1 MLSPGCSRLR
11 GLARGPALRA
21 HTRLAL
27 APQGPPP
34 DTPVRLCVHRPEAQN
49 QRRAALLGLLGAAAA
64 FARARALASRAP
76 GPGSGRFSPLQFHRD
91 FRASAACLTSRRAQ
105 RGSGWSDTC
114 PEGSGHA
121 RSSASIPFSRASP
134 SLQALDS
141 LCSFP
146 VEESQ
151 GGLIRF
157 GRCTTM
163 DQQNIKE
170 VLKYEKMLL
179 CDGKQHLTES
189 LREKCF
195 RIKELLKRY
204 TEMDSHYE
212 CLNGL
217 CP

>member
-49 QRRAALLGLLGAAAA
+49 QRRAALLGLLGAAA

-105 RGSGWSDTC
+105 RGSGWSDTSQRAAVT
-114 PEGSGHA
+114 PDLGFHSVFARFSHFASSGFSLFFPS
-121 RSSASIPFSRASP
+121 RGIPRRTDPFWQVHNHGPTEHQR
-134 SLQALDS
+134 
-141 LCSFP
+141 
-146 VEESQ
+146 
-151 GGLIRF
+151 G
-157 GRCTTM
+157 
-163 DQQNIKE
+163 IK
-170 VLKYEKMLL
+170 
-179 CDGKQHLTES
+179 
-189 LREKCF
+189 
-195 RIKELLKRY
+195 I
-204 TEMDSHYE
+204 
-212 CLNGL
+212 
-217 CP
+217 

>member
-1 MLSPGCSRLR
+1 MCPSPSFNNHPFTLTGFLNKPARPRRYQELGSAYAVARLQPPEGTR
-11 GLARGPALRA
+11 PGPRPQSSHPPCAR
-21 HTRLAL
+21 

-49 QRRAALLGLLGAAAA
+49 QRRAALLGLLGAAA

-114 PEGSGHA
+114 QRAAVTPDL
-121 RSSASIPFSRASP
+121 RLPFRFRALLP
-134 SLQALDS
+134 LCKLWIS

-163 DQQNIKE
+163 VFQTGPE
-170 VLKYEKMLL
+170 L
-179 CDGKQHLTES
+179 QHTIGQEHMIPD
-189 LREKCF
+189 F
-195 RIKELLKRY
+195 
-204 TEMDSHYE
+204 H
-212 CLNGL
+212 
-217 CP
+217 